1 MNKKII
7 YSVVCAGCLALSTA
21 VTVVSATT
29 NNSSSSASK
38 EASGR
43 ALIATTNEL
52 VPTNK
57 FESKNETVY
66 VITKASG
73 DVTKSFVGSEIND
86 SGEPLPVAMSVRY
99 YLDGETISPEDLVG
113 KSGHVRMVYRFEST
127 KGSGDKVVPFVTV
140 TVTVL
145 LPADHVAA
153 LPLVTVVV
161 PFLITTVASLS
172 VAVAVITLVAE
183 VVVVV

>member
-1 MNKKII
+1 M
-7 YSVVCAGCLALSTA
+7 
-21 VTVVSATT
+21 
-29 NNSSSSASK
+29 
-38 EASGR
+38 
-43 ALIATTNEL
+43 
-52 VPTNK
+52 
-57 FESKNETVY
+57 
-66 VITKASG
+66 
-73 DVTKSFVGSEIND
+73 
-86 SGEPLPVAMSVRY
+86 
-99 YLDGETISPEDLVG
+99 
-113 KSGHVRMVYRFEST
+113 
-127 KGSGDKVVPFVTV
+127 PFVTV